1 MQNLNSNLFG
11 TFTCMILLLSG
22 NMLLF
27 NYILANLK
35 KKKKVKKFTSERDI
49 IISFSLII
57 MVASEISTGNNI

>member
-1 MQNLNSNLFG
+1 MKEGKRMKLNKLMQNLNSNLFG

-35 KKKKVKKFTSERDI
+35 KKKK
-49 IISFSLII
+49 
-57 MVASEISTGNNI
+57 